1 MRSHTLLP
9 GLALAGLVLPIAL
22 ASTPAQSAP
31 SAPSAPSADRVIT
44 PHSTSFKTVSAT
56 FTTTPAGF
64 QEATAVCPEGQ
75 KVVAGGFTG
84 LNGDYAIYNRAVKKR
99 TAWRVKG
106 IFSEGSTAYAYCSK
120 TLSVTAKANTLNVPA
135 DTEELYQE
143 STSTAK
149 CPKGSVVVAGGW
161 QLRPRETNSPV
172 YTSAPVGKKKWTV
185 VAIVDTVD
193 PWKLKTFAY
202 CLDLELDRDL
212 NVATQAVVSPADD
225 ALDAVA
231 TAQCDGGRVIGGGF
245 ATTPEPDFNNNAG
258 PDTFFFRSKNDSKKT
273 YTVGAT
279 NYSSVAG
286 TVTAYAVC
294 LG

>member
-1 MRSHTLLP
+1 MRSLTLVP
-9 GLALAGLVLPIAL
+9 GLALAGLVLPVAL
-22 ASTPAQSAP
+22 VSAPAQSA
-31 SAPSAPSADRVIT
+31 DRVLT
-44 PHSTSFKTVSAT
+44 PHTPAFKTVSAT

-64 QEATAVCPEGQ
+64 QEATAVCPAGQ
-75 KVVAGGFTG
+75 KVLAGGFTG
-84 LNGDYAIYNRAVKKR
+84 VNGDYAIYNRAVKKR

-106 IFSEGSTAYAYCSK
+106 VFSEGSTAYAYCSK
-120 TLSVTAKANTLNVPA
+120 TLSVTAKANTVNVPA
-135 DTEELYQE
+135 DTESLFQE

-212 NVATQAVVSPADD
+212 NVATQAVPAPTDSSVD
-225 ALDAVA
+225 IVA
-231 TAQCDGGRVIGGGF
+231 TAQCTGGRVIGGGF
-245 ATTPEPDFNNNAG
+245 ATTPEPDFNNDAG